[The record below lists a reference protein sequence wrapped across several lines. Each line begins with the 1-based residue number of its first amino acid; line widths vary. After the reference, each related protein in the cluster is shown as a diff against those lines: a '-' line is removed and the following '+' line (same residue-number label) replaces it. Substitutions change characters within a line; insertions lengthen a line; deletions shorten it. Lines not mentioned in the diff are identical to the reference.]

1 MNAFSRLLANRNKEA
16 DLTEGNLFFK
26 IPLFALPLALTTIF
40 QLLYTTV
47 DLLTVTYFGGGTL
60 SMTAIGSNS
69 VLINLIITVF
79 TSIPLGANVAMGNA
93 KGAKNPERAER
104 ILHTSLFIG
113 LFTGILVGVFG
124 FFLSRFFLEWMGT
137 PDAIIDKSAEYL
149 RVYFFGMPFLMI
161 YNYGSQIMRALGD
174 SKRPFYILTLSG
186 IVNVAFDFLLVIVFD
201 MDVSGVAWATVLSE
215 FVSALLVV
223 ICLTFNKKGFA
234 YIHWNK
240 MRIDSFALKE
250 ILSIGLPAGVQGLA
264 FSIPNVMIQSSLYT
278 ISDYTINGELIGM
291 NEIISGASA
300 SAQVEGYLFA
310 LIDSFAA
317 ATVAFVGQNYGAR
330 KIGNIRK
337 SFWYSNIW
345 MLISWGIFALFCGL
359 IPEKMLG
366 VFMVDEEGLN
376 LVNALAAGQE
386 RLYIMAF
393 TYCLDGIMG
402 ICAAY
407 LRGMRHST
415 SPAVITLIGCT
426 GLRILF
432 ICTLFNLPE
441 FHTIF
446 WLYAAFP
453 LSWILVDLVYVPT
466 ILVTEKK
473 VFASL
478 SQGENKLTTE
488 GDTK

>member
-1 MNAFSRLLANRNKEA
+1 MRTFFKRNKQEN
-16 DLTEGNLFFK
+16 DLTEGNLFLK

-104 ILHTSLFIG
+104 ILHTSLIIG
-113 LFTGILVGVFG
+113 LLTGILVGVFG
-124 FFLSRFFLEWMGT
+124 FFLSHYFLEWMGT
-137 PDAIIDKSAEYL
+137 PAAIIDKSAEYL
-149 RVYFFGMPFLMI
+149 RVYFVGMPFLMI

-174 SKRPFYILTLSG
+174 SKRPFYILMASG
-186 IVNVAFDFLLVIVFD
+186 MVNVAFDFLFVISFNL
-201 MDVSGVAWATVLSE
+201 DVAGVAWATVLSE
-215 FVSALLVV
+215 LVSAVLVV
-223 ICLTFNKKGFA
+223 VCLTFNRKGFT
-234 YIHWNK
+234 YVHWKK
-240 MRIDSFALKE
+240 MRIDSLALKE
-250 ILSIGLPAGVQGLA
+250 ILSIGLPAGIQGLA
-264 FSIPNVMIQSSLYT
+264 FSIPNVLIQSSLYT
-278 ISDYTINGELIGM
+278 ITDYRINGELVGI
-291 NEIISGASA
+291 NEIISGSSA

-330 KIGNIRK
+330 KVENIRK
-337 SFWYSNIW
+337 SFWYSTIW
-345 MLISWGIFALFCGL
+345 MLIAWGIFALFCG
-359 IPEKMLG
+359 IMPKKMLG

-376 LVNALAAGQE
+376 LSLALSAGQE
-386 RLYIMAF
+386 RLFIMAF
-393 TYCLDGIMG
+393 TYWLDGIMG

-415 SPAVITLIGCT
+415 SPAIITLVGCT

-432 ICTLFNLPE
+432 IYTLFNIPE

-453 LSWILVDLVYVPT
+453 ISWILVDLVYIPT
-466 ILVTEKK
+466 ILCTEKK

-478 SQGENKLTTE
+478 GKNEAKTAATE
-488 GDTK
+488 TSGN